1 MFWVTQNLLVA
12 PKRGRHNPDGLIIQ
26 IPPIMA
32 NPTNKKGGRPAK
44 KLSEKRRYAVLL
56 KLNTLEYFT
65 LKSRASEAG
74 IGKNEYLRTLITEGQ
89 VKARITPEQMAE
101 IRKLSGM
108 ANNINQIAHRLHT
121 FGISTVPKELRLLK
135 LMVDEELK
143 TLRT

>member
-1 MFWVTQNLLVA
+1 
-12 PKRGRHNPDGLIIQ
+12 
-26 IPPIMA
+26 MA

-44 KLSEKRRYAVLL
+44 KLSEERRYAVLL

-74 IGKNEYLRTLITEGQ
+74 IGRNEYLRTLITKGQ

-101 IRKLSGM
+101 ICKLSGM
-108 ANNINQIAHRLHT
+108 ANNINQIAHRLHP
-121 FGISTVPKELRLLK
+121 FGISTVPTELRLLK